1 MSGTHPQVQATVNQE
16 AGVSDVASGECG
28 CRCHHVVHEFELFLL
43 VSLMISVVS
52 GTPLTVNLQE
62 AGVSNVASS
71 MPGECGC
78 HCPHAVHEFELFYTS
93 PS

>member
-1 MSGTHPQVQATVNQE
+1 VSGTHPQVQATVNQE

-52 GTPLTVNLQE
+52 GTPPHSE
-62 AGVSNVASS
+62 SARGW
-71 MPGECGC
+71 GFRCGL
-78 HCPHAVHEFELFYTS
+78 PDAW
-93 PS
+93 